1 MITPQT
7 IIILLGSQSG
17 MKQTMSPVSLCSCY
31 YRSQCVA
38 WWWWL

>member
-17 MKQTMSPVSLCSCY
+17 MKQTMSLC
-31 YRSQCVA
+31 RSVLA
-38 WWWWL
+38 IIVRNVLPGGGG